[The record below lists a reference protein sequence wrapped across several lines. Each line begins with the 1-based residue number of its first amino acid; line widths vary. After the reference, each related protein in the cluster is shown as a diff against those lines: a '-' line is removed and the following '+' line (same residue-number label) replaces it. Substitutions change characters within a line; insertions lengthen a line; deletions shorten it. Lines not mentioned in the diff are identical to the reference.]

1 MSRLPK
7 PGSNQGKWGEI
18 LNDYLSQSHKAD
30 GTLKDG
36 SVGTTQLQDNS
47 ITTTKLQDNSVT
59 NTKLANNTIE
69 ETKLSDSENGSDP
82 KNTKTVY
89 NTPISTENGK

>member
-7 PGSNQGKWGEI
+7 PGSDQGKWGEI

-36 SVGTTQLQDNS
+36 SVGTTQ
-47 ITTTKLQDNSVT
+47 LQDNSVT